1 MDTPICEFVNRYHLS
16 SPIRLHM
23 PGHKGQCLTGLEHM
37 DITEIE
43 GADSLYHADG
53 IIKRS
58 EENASRLFG
67 CPTIYSTEGSSL
79 CIRTMLHLVLLHGG
93 ENTVIAAARNVHSSF
108 VSAAAMLDLKVRW
121 LYPSQ
126 PDSYLSCKLDAME
139 LEIFLINERPTA
151 LYITSPDYLGNIAD
165 IEEIANICHRHNVLL
180 LVDNAHGAYLRF
192 INPSLHPMTLGADLC
207 CSSAHKTLPALTGA
221 AYLHIAQSAPP
232 ICYNQAKNVMALH
245 GTTSPSYLILQSLD
259 MVNVHL
265 VNGYRFQLKERIRQ
279 VRHMKE
285 RLMEYG
291 YALTGDEPM
300 KVTILA
306 KAYGYTGI
314 ELAGFLRQEGIYC
327 EYADP
332 DHLVMMMSPAIDET
346 QLQRVSQVLADI
358 PRRLAITEGPPAFH
372 QCEQERSIREAML
385 APCRTVPADHA
396 LGRILASPS
405 VGCPPA
411 VPIAICGERI
421 DLAAVQ
427 RFRYYGIQQVT
438 VMSDYGW

>member
-1 MDTPICEFVNRYHLS
+1 MDTPICEFVAQYNLS
-16 SPIRLHM
+16 NPLRLHM
-23 PGHKGQCLTGLEHM
+23 PGHKGLHLTGLEHL

-43 GADSLYHADG
+43 GADSLYHAEG

-58 EENASRLFG
+58 EENASKLFG

-79 CIRTMLHLVLLHGG
+79 CIRTMLHLVQLYGG

-108 VSAAAMLDLKVRW
+108 VNAAAMLDLKIRW
-121 LYPSQ
+121 LYPSE
-126 PDSYLSCKLDAME
+126 PNSYLSCKLDLME
-139 LEIFLINERPTA
+139 LEIFLINEQPTA
-151 LYITSPDYLGNIAD
+151 LYITSPDYLGNMAD
-165 IEEIANICHRHNVLL
+165 IKEISDICHRNNVLL

-192 INPSLHPMTLGADLC
+192 INPSLHPVTLGADLC
-207 CSSAHKTLPALTGA
+207 CSSAHKTLPALTGG
-221 AYLHIAQSAPP
+221 AYLHIGQAAPP
-232 ICYNQAKNVMALH
+232 IFHSQAKNVMSLH

-259 MVNVHL
+259 LVNVHL
-265 VNGYRFQLKERIRQ
+265 VSGYRFQLKQRIRQ
-279 VRHMKE
+279 VEQMKA
-285 RLMEYG
+285 RLLECG
-291 YALTGDEPM
+291 YVLTGDEPM
-300 KVTILA
+300 KVTLLA

-314 ELAGFLRQEGIYC
+314 ELAGFLRQERIIC

-332 DHLVMMMSPAIDET
+332 DHLVMMLSPAIDDT
-346 QLQRVSQVLADI
+346 QLHRISQALADI
-358 PRRLAITEGPPAFH
+358 PRRPPIAEGPPAFH
-372 QCEQERSIREAML
+372 HCTPERTIREAML

-421 DLAAVQ
+421 DLAAIQ